1 LRDAGLKIWQ
11 ITSAWRPSQD
21 ESMTEPQ
28 TLRVIEPTAEPT
40 GPDTVTLAA
49 QLAGKLCHDFV
60 SPSGAIVSGLD
71 LLKDPS
77 AQDMRED
84 AMGLIEASAK
94 KLVSM
99 VHFARVAFGTA
110 SSAERFDQRELE
122 QLTRGVFEHIRPEL
136 VWNVS
141 IQTLEK
147 PQARALLN
155 LAQLGG
161 GALPTGG
168 HAVVEAVMEDDAVVM
183 TVTATGPRARL
194 KAEVAT
200 GLRGEPLT
208 DGLMGQW
215 IQAFWLSEVVR
226 AAGGRLEHE
235 ALEDRVVIKARLPV

>member
-1 LRDAGLKIWQ
+1 MTDLQ
-11 ITSAWRPSQD
+11 SAIAVDISSQ
-21 ESMTEPQ
+21 ETTVAAP
-28 TLRVIEPTAEPT
+28 EPTPEPAR
-40 GPDTVTLAA
+40 PDGVALAA

-84 AMGLIEASAK
+84 AMSLIEASAK

-99 VHFARVAFGTA
+99 VHFARVAFGAAT
-110 SSAERFDQRELE
+110 SAERFDSRELE
-122 QLTRGVFEHIRPEL
+122 QLVGAVFDHMRASLDWRVEMPIF
-136 VWNVS
+136 
-141 IQTLEK
+141 EK
-147 PQARALLN
+147 PHARALLN

-168 HAVVEAVMEDDAVVM
+168 VAVVTAELVDGAAIM
-183 TVTATGPRARL
+183 TVACSGPRARL

-208 DGLMGQW
+208 DGLAGQW

-226 AAGGRLEHE
+226 DAGGQLEHE
-235 ALEDRVVIKARLPV
+235 TSEDRVVIRAKMPA

>member
-1 LRDAGLKIWQ
+1 
-11 ITSAWRPSQD
+11 
-21 ESMTEPQ
+21 MTEPQ
-28 TLRVIEPTAEPT
+28 TVRLIETSAEPA

-84 AMGLIEASAK
+84 AMSLIEASAK
-94 KLVSM
+94 KLVAM

-122 QLTRGVFEHIRPEL
+122 QLTRGVFDHIRAEL
-136 VWNVS
+136 VWKVAMP
-141 IQTLEK
+141 ILEK

-168 HAVVEAVMEDDAVVM
+168 QAVVEAEVENDAAIM

-194 KAEVAT
+194 KAEVST

-235 ALEDRVVIKARLPV
+235 TMEDRVVIRARLPV

>member
-1 LRDAGLKIWQ
+1 LKIRQ
-11 ITSAWRPSQD
+11 ITSAWRLSQD
-21 ESMTEPQ
+21 KRMTELQ
-28 TLRVIEPTAEPT
+28 TVRLSETSAEPA

-77 AQDMRED
+77 AQDMRDD
-84 AMGLIEASAK
+84 AMALIEASAK
-94 KLVSM
+94 KLVAL

-122 QLTRGVFEHIRPEL
+122 QLTRGVFDHIRAEL
-136 VWNVS
+136 VWNVTVP
-141 IQTLEK
+141 TLEK

-168 HAVVEAVMEDDAVVM
+168 QAVVEAVIEDGAAVM

-194 KAEVAT
+194 KAEVST

-235 ALEDRVVIKARLPV
+235 TMEDRVVIRARLPV